1 MSLWTLFFLCIA
13 GFCAAFVDSIAGG
26 GGMISIPAF
35 IMAGVPPHLTLGTNK
50 FSATTNSLTSSIS
63 YIRGKKVNWN
73 FLAVLIPFAFIGA
86 FLGVR
91 TVIHIPQL
99 YLNLLIS
106 FLILL
111 VSIYTL
117 LKKNLGQEHKVITL
131 YARHWLFA
139 IIFAL
144 SIGFYDGFFGPG
156 TGSFLMFV
164 FIKYFGMDFLHA
176 AGNSRVLNFTSNAI
190 SLVLFAIHGKI
201 WYAVGIPVAF
211 AMFLGALAGSRLAFR
226 KGVMVVRPLFIAI
239 SFFAAIKLIFD
250 FIGYIR

>member
-1 MSLWTLFFLCIA
+1 MSLISIFLLCIA
-13 GFCAAFVDSIAGG
+13 GFFAAFVDSIAGG

-50 FSATTNSLTSSIS
+50 FSATANSLTSA
-63 YIRGKKVNWN
+63 IRYTQEKKVNWK
-73 FLAVLIPFAFIGA
+73 FLAVLIPFTFTGA
-86 FLGVR
+86 FFGVQ
-91 TVIHIPQL
+91 TVVRIPQL

-117 LKKNLGQEHKVITL
+117 LKKNLGKENKPIQLNSK
-131 YARHWLFA
+131 HWLFA
-139 IIFAL
+139 VLFAL
-144 SIGFYDGFFGPG
+144 AVGFYDGFFGPG

-176 AGNSRVLNFTSNAI
+176 GGNSRVLNFISNAI

-211 AMFLGALAGSRLAFR
+211 AMFLGALSGSRLAFR
-226 KGVMVVRPLFIAI
+226 KGVLVVRPIFIAI
-239 SFFAAIKLIFD
+239 SFFAALKLIYD
-250 FIGYIR
+250 LIGYIR